1 MSFSHHKPT
10 PATESWWA
18 TPEIQ
23 QGPRSRFFQE
33 AEHQY
38 QTRLMGTQSPGAAQ
52 TEGMMRVSRPKMV
65 PNYDRAQFQE
75 WL

>member
-1 MSFSHHKPT
+1 
-10 PATESWWA
+10 
-18 TPEIQ
+18 
-23 QGPRSRFFQE
+23 
-33 AEHQY
+33 
-38 QTRLMGTQSPGAAQ
+38 MGTQSPGAAQ